1 MATRFST
8 PDAFLEQGDVDAGS
22 YAPGDAPIYDGTR
35 FEGGPA
41 KGFIFHGAD
50 ANAPRPDN
58 FISVEWI
65 GSVEPLNAIEGDT
78 FKQAGP

>member
-1 MATRFST
+1 MATKFRT
-8 PDAFLEQGDVDAGS
+8 PDTFLEQEDVDPASYQSGDV
-22 YAPGDAPIYDGTR
+22 PVFDGTS

-58 FISVEWI
+58 FVSVEWI
-65 GSVEPLNAIEGDT
+65 GSVQPLNAIEGDT